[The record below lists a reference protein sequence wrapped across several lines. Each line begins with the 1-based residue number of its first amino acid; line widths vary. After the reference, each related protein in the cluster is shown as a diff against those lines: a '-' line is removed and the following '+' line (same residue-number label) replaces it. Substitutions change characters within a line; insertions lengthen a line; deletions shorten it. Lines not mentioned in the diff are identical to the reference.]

1 MSRLSSARSAD
12 RDQADWRSS
21 LFAGFRGALASQLWF
36 VARLHAE
43 RCGDGPDARADR
55 SQMAQV
61 VSLKMFPE
69 PPNLREGLGMTLI
82 VIAAGILVWT
92 PGDAA

>member
-12 RDQADWRSS
+12 CDQADWRSS

-36 VARLHAE
+36 VAFALIE
-43 RCGDGPDARADR
+43 ARWR
-55 SQMAQV
+55 K
-61 VSLKMFPE
+61 VSLMMFPE
-69 PPNLREGLGMTLI
+69 PANLREGLGMTLI

-92 PGDAA
+92 AR

>member
-21 LFAGFRGALASQLWF
+21 LFAGFRGACLATL
-36 VARLHAE
+36 VRRLPAE
-43 RCGDGPDARADR
+43 RCGAGLDARADR
-55 SQMAQV
+55 GQVAQV

>member
-1 MSRLSSARSAD
+1 M
-12 RDQADWRSS
+12 
-21 LFAGFRGALASQLWF
+21 
-36 VARLHAE
+36 
-43 RCGDGPDARADR
+43 
-55 SQMAQV
+55 
-61 VSLKMFPE
+61 SLKMFPE